1 MRSVHC
7 PHRTVRGAR
16 YDDAVSQTTTAAA
29 PREGFER
36 QWVVSARTA
45 FSERVLR
52 RRLLGEPVRF
62 GLWGWLLPV
71 LVALIGGVLRF
82 VRLGEPDTLVFDE
95 TYYVKDA
102 YSFLLSG
109 YEREW
114 PEEADESFN
123 AGNPGVI
130 LETPDY
136 VVHPPVGKW
145 MIAVGMALFGPSNPF
160 GWRFSAAVVGTLSI
174 LILALVAQRLFGS
187 LALGAIAGLLM
198 AVDGQHLVHSRTSLL
213 DVFLMFWV
221 LVAFALLVLDR
232 DWARRRLALLMA
244 GYARERG
251 QPTREQLLYGPWLGL
266 RPWRIAAGVALGLA
280 LGTKWSALPF
290 IAVFGLM
297 TVLWDMSAR
306 RAVGIRRWGV
316 GAVVR
321 DGLQAFASIV
331 PLGLLVY
338 LATWTGWFLS
348 SDAYDRQWAAENPDP
363 LWDWVPAPLR
373 SLAEYHRSAYSF
385 HEGLSSEHPYEA
397 TAWSW
402 LFVGRPTN
410 FHYESDGLSCGASDC
425 SQSVLMLG
433 NPVIWW
439 AGALSLVV
447 VLLFWI
453 GRRDWRA
460 GAILAGIAGGYLPWF
475 LFPDR
480 TMFYFYAIAFAPF
493 LILSLTYVLGLVLG
507 GPGDSPWRRRSGIV
521 LVGGFVVLAVL
532 VAAYFLPIWTAET
545 IPYDSW
551 RLRMW
556 MPSWI

>member
-1 MRSVHC
+1 M
-7 PHRTVRGAR
+7 
-16 YDDAVSQTTTAAA
+16 SQTTTSATL
-29 PREGFER
+29 PEGSGR
-36 QWVVSARTA
+36 QWVLPARTA

-52 RRLLGEPVRF
+52 RRLLGEELRF

-71 LVALIGGVLRF
+71 LVAGIGGVLRF
-82 VRLGEPDTLVFDE
+82 VRLGEPDSLVFDE

-102 YSFLLSG
+102 YSFLQSG

-114 PEEADESFN
+114 PEEADTSFN
-123 AGNPGVI
+123 AGNPGI
-130 LETPDY
+130 LLETPDY

-145 MIAVGMALFGPSNPF
+145 MIAFGMLLFGPSNPF
-160 GWRFSAAVVGTLSI
+160 GWRFTAAVVGTLSI

-187 LALGAIAGLLM
+187 VVLGGVAGLLL
-198 AVDGQHLVHSRTSLL
+198 AVDGHHLVHSRTSLL

-232 DWARRRLALLMA
+232 DWARRRLATLMA
-244 GYARERG
+244 GLARERG
-251 QPTREQLLYGPWLGL
+251 QPTREELLYGPWLGL

-280 LGTKWSALPF
+280 LGTKWSALPY

-297 TVLWDMSAR
+297 TVLWDMAAR
-306 RAVGIRRWGV
+306 RTVGVRRWV
-316 GAVVR
+316 AGAVVR
-321 DGLQAFASIV
+321 DGLQAFVSIV
-331 PLGLLVY
+331 PVALLTYVVS
-338 LATWTGWFLS
+338 WTGWFLS
-348 SDAYDRQWAAENPDP
+348 TDAYNRQWAVQNPDP

-402 LFVGRPTN
+402 LVMGRPTS
-410 FHYESDGLSCGASDC
+410 FHYQSDGLTCDAADC
-425 SQSVLMLG
+425 SQAVSVVG
-433 NPVIWW
+433 NPLIWW
-439 AGALSLVV
+439 AAALSLLV
-447 VLLFWI
+447 VLLFWA

-460 GAILAGIAGGYLPWF
+460 GAILAGVAAGYLPWF

-480 TMFYFYAIAFAPF
+480 TMFFFYAIVFEPF
-493 LILSLTYVLGLVLG
+493 LILSLVYVLGLILG
-507 GPGDSPWRRRSGIV
+507 RAGDPPWRRRNGIL

-532 VAAYFLPIWTAET
+532 VSAFFLPIWTAET
-545 IPYDSW
+545 IPYNQW

>member
-1 MRSVHC
+1 M
-7 PHRTVRGAR
+7 
-16 YDDAVSQTTTAAA
+16 SQTTTAATL
-29 PREGFER
+29 REGFER

-52 RRLLGEPVRF
+52 RRLLGEQLRF

-82 VRLGEPDTLVFDE
+82 ARLGEPDSLVFDE

-130 LETPDY
+130 LETADY

-187 LALGAIAGLLM
+187 PALGAIAGLLM

-221 LVAFALLVLDR
+221 LVAFALLLLDR
-232 DWARRRLALLMA
+232 TWARRRLAAIMA

-251 QPTREQLLYGPWLGL
+251 QPTRDQMLYGPWLGL

-290 IAVFGLM
+290 IAAFGLM

-306 RAVGIRRWGV
+306 RTVGIRRWGV

-321 DGLQAFASIV
+321 DGLQAFVSIV

-338 LATWTGWFLS
+338 LGTWTGWFLS

-373 SLAEYHRSAYSF
+373 SLAEYHRSAYTF

-410 FHYESDGLSCGASDC
+410 FHYESDGLSCGAADC

-433 NPVIWW
+433 NPIIWW
-439 AGALSLVV
+439 AGALSLAV
-447 VLLFWI
+447 VLLYWV

-480 TMFYFYAIAFAPF
+480 TMFYFYAVAFAPF

-507 GPGDSPWRRRSGIV
+507 GPRDSPWRRRSGIL

-545 IPYDSW
+545 IPYDQW